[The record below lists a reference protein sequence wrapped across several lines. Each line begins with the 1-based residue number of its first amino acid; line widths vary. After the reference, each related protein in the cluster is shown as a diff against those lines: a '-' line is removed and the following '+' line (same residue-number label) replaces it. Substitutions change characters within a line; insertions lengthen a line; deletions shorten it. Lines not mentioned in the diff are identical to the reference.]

1 MADASKCLLIIFR
14 SYTTNATLCDDVKR
28 YCIFCKSLFP
38 FLFVLTTCHREIYS
52 NACLILF
59 NSKNTLTLTLTQ
71 KNSIVQFFV

>member
-1 MADASKCLLIIFR
+1 MQANVFLLFLDRILQMRPYVMMLSDIVF
-14 SYTTNATLCDDVKR
+14 
-28 YCIFCKSLFP
+28 FCKSLFS